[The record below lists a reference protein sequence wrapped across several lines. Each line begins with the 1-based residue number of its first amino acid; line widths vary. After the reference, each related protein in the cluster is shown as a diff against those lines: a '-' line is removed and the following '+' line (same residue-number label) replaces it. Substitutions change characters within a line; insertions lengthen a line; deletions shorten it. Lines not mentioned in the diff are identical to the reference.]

1 MAYRW
6 HEMSRESAVIQPGSA
21 VPLLADW
28 GFLVHADLPDKEGP
42 AYLLVA
48 LRRQPSLRHYDP
60 EKVEYWVER
69 GGRCVRETLTTNSR
83 IPCQVDY
90 AWGSIKLVDRLGV
103 SNEYLTFGGRLSAD
117 AFDDGIVA
125 VFTSPAPQLRRGG
138 HSQGWDHGAEALGA
152 FFGRLRAAVG
162 GGSRFEAQAAS
173 ADPVTWYAAF
183 LADFLPR
190 YRANPM
196 LREMHAELW
205 HILQAE
211 ERRLQRDEPQAWQEG
226 VALLAVLNAQ

>member
-1 MAYRW
+1 MTGR
-6 HEMSRESAVIQPGSA
+6 SAAIQPSAA

-28 GFLVHADLPDKEGP
+28 GFLVHADLPDKDGP

-60 EKVEYWVER
+60 EKVEYWVAR
-69 GGRCVRETLTTNSR
+69 GDRCVRETLTTDSR

-90 AWGSIKLVDRLGV
+90 AWGTIRLVDRLGV
-103 SNEYLTFGGRLSAD
+103 TNEYLTFGGRLSAD

-162 GGSRFEAQAAS
+162 GGSRFEARAAN

-190 YRANPM
+190 YRASAV
-196 LREMHAELW
+196 LREMHPELW
-205 HILQAE
+205 RILQVE
-211 ERRLQRDEPQAWQEG
+211 ERRLQREQPDDWSEG
-226 VALLAVLNAQ
+226 VQLLAALDAS